1 MFPAGGTP
9 ALGAQNPQKPLSSK
23 NGDLFERVPFEEWL
37 KEGPKQQVRWQ
48 TQAEYLGLSGYQRQ
62 LVGIEAYVDLP
73 ELLKRPRDR
82 QLILLLQLTDSSGR
96 RYRSARTLELN
107 ALKAVPNGGRHELQ
121 RFDWKAFALPGDYQV
136 AMALYHADTG
146 EHNLVQRRLR
156 VPAIHNDL
164 LANSWRGLPGVEFWA
179 PTSVEDIDFF
189 YRPEFEDTLDLPL
202 VTRRPVHMEIMVDL
216 AASDLFHG
224 SDLLYNRYLS
234 AVLPT
239 MKIFSQIQVKNG
251 TTDVSVLDLARRE
264 VRFRQENAQPLDWE
278 SMKRALVRNGAA
290 VVSVEALSPKHKG
303 PALIK
308 EELTRRLT
316 AGSEGDEAGA
326 EPLRVFVLI
335 SSPLGLYSF
344 AGLKSSLMPAN
355 CSCVVYYLE
364 YDSSRRPGM
373 YGAIGNVKK
382 MLRPLPVHAFEAH
395 SADAVRKALAVI
407 LRDVRE
413 AADR

>member
-1 MFPAGGTP
+1 MFSAGL
-9 ALGAQNPQKPLSSK
+9 ALLHAQNPQKFVPAK
-23 NGDLFERVPFEEWL
+23 DLFEQVPFDEWV

-48 TQAEYLGLSGYQRQ
+48 TQVGYLGLSGYQRQ

-73 ELLKRPRDR
+73 DLMQRPRDR
-82 QLILLLQLTDSSGR
+82 QLILLVQLTDSSGR
-96 RYRSARTLELN
+96 RFRSARTMELSS
-107 ALKAVPNGGRHELQ
+107 LKAIPNGGKHELQ
-121 RFDWKAFALPGDYQV
+121 RFDWKAFALPGEYQV
-136 AMALYHADTG
+136 IIALYHADTG
-146 EHNLVQRRLR
+146 EHNLAQKRLR
-156 VPAIHNDL
+156 VPAIHKDPL
-164 LANSWRGLPGVEFWA
+164 VNSWHGLPGVEFWA
-179 PTSVEDIDFF
+179 PISVEDIDFF
-189 YRPEFEDTLDLPL
+189 YRPEFEDTLNLPL
-202 VTRRPVHMEIMVDL
+202 ETRRPVHLEILVDL

-239 MKIFSQIQVKNG
+239 MKIFSQIQIKNG
-251 TTDVSVLDLARRE
+251 TTDVSILDMARRE
-264 VRFRQENAQPLDWE
+264 VRFRQENARQIDWE
-278 SMKRALVRNGAA
+278 SMKHALAKNGAA
-290 VVSVEALSPKHKG
+290 VVSVDALSPKHKG

-316 AGSEGDEAGA
+316 EAEA
-326 EPLRVFVLI
+326 SSEPLRVFVVI

-344 AGLKSSLMPAN
+344 AGLKSNLMPAN

-395 SADAVRKALAVI
+395 SAEAVRKALAAI
-407 LRDVRE
+407 LKDVRE
-413 AADR
+413 VTDK

>member
-1 MFPAGGTP
+1 MLPACGTP
-9 ALGAQNPQKPLSSK
+9 LHAQNPQKFVPAK
-23 NGDLFERVPFEEWL
+23 DLFDQLPFDEWV
-37 KEGPKQQVRWQ
+37 KQGPKQQVRWQ
-48 TQAEYLGLSGYQRQ
+48 TQVGYLGLSGYQRQ

-73 ELLKRPRDR
+73 DLLQRPRDR
-82 QLILLLQLTDSSGR
+82 QLILLVQLTDSAGR
-96 RYRSARTLELN
+96 RYRSARTLELSS
-107 ALKAVPNGGRHELQ
+107 LKAVPNGGRHELQ

-136 AMALYHADTG
+136 VMALYHADTG
-146 EHNLVQRRLR
+146 EHNLAQKRLR
-156 VPAIHNDL
+156 VPAIHNDP
-164 LANSWRGLPGVEFWA
+164 LANAWRGLPGVEFWA
-179 PTSVEDIDFF
+179 PISVEDIDFF

-202 VTRRPVHMEIMVDL
+202 ETHRPVHMEIMVDL

-224 SDLLYNRYLS
+224 SDVLYSRYLS

-251 TTDVSVLDLARRE
+251 TTDVSVLDLSRRE
-264 VRFRQENAQPLDWE
+264 VRFRQENARQLDWE
-278 SMKRALVRNGAA
+278 GMKHALTKNGAA
-290 VVSVEALSPKHKG
+290 VVSVDALSPKHKG

-316 AGSEGDEAGA
+316 AEGESGEREA